1 MKEILYRL
9 LEHALEDFYA
19 QEQRNLQL
27 NVHEICH
34 GHRLAIYF
42 ENRIREYDNTHRE
55 KLFENYSEQ
64 ALITQLLNSKDFYH
78 DKIFGLLAL
87 EELFGERIINK
98 DG

>member
-55 KLFENYSEQ
+55 KLFENYHGNRKCVVIYIDVDQKECM
-64 ALITQLLNSKDFYH
+64 KRM
-78 DKIFGLLAL
+78 
-87 EELFGERIINK
+87 RIK
-98 DG
+98 